1 MKCAVIIV
9 YDGNIPSP
17 LAQKAAAAAIAEY
30 GYMHNT
36 ENISVYTMDEASIL
50 AALLNRAI
58 PTEQP
63 EQSLDEES
71 SVEVIFEIAKD
82 SLAKKNLSEFGTILL
97 NALTEK
103 SNTKVIEAVEILSKE
118 GAENRVSTKIR
129 RQCYMTPQVFETIKL
144 IHNICQGRHIVFR

>member
-9 YDGNIPSP
+9 YDGNIPSA

-30 GYMHNT
+30 GYMHDT
-36 ENISVYTMDEASIL
+36 EHVSVYTMDEASIL
-50 AALLNRAI
+50 AALINRTI
-58 PTEQP
+58 PAQQP

-82 SLAKKNLSEFGTILL
+82 SLVNKNLSEFGTILL

-103 SNTKVIEAVEILSKE
+103 SNTNIVNAVEILSKE
-118 GAENRVSTKIR
+118 GAESRVSAKVR
-129 RQCYMTPQVFETIKL
+129 RQYYMTPQVFETIKL

>member
-9 YDGNIPSP
+9 YDGNIPSA

-30 GYMHNT
+30 GYMHDT
-36 ENISVYTMDEASIL
+36 ERVSVYTMDEASIL
-50 AALLNRAI
+50 AALINRTI
-58 PTEQP
+58 PAQQP

-82 SLAKKNLSEFGTILL
+82 SLVNKNLSEFGTILL

-103 SNTKVIEAVEILSKE
+103 GNTNVVNAVEILSKE
-118 GAENRVSTKIR
+118 GAESRISAKVR
-129 RQCYMTPQVFETIKL
+129 RQYYMTPQVFETIKL